1 MGRAQPA
8 RGDGPAPVEACC
20 GEKPNLLMYVV
31 FVVFSEGKG
40 PVRPDSDPHQS
51 RR

>member
-20 GEKPNLLMYVV
+20 GEKPNLLICVV
-31 FVVFSEGKG
+31 FDAYQKEG
-40 PVRPDSDPHQS
+40 DSCARTPIPTN
-51 RR
+51 